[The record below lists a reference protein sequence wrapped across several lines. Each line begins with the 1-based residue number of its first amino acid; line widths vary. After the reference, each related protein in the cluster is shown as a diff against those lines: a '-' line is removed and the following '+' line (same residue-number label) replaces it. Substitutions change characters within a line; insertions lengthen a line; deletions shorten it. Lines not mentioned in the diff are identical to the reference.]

1 MSTDVAILAGLF
13 LLVGFLY
20 SSVGHAGASGYLAV
34 MGLWGM
40 SAAVMKPTSL
50 ALNIVVA
57 VIGTIQFV
65 SAGHFRWRLFWPF
78 AVMSIP
84 LAFVGGMVK
93 LPPEVYKPLI
103 GAVLLF
109 SAWRLWV
116 GSLKSEEP
124 QTTTP
129 PLPVAL
135 GAGGALGFASGLTGT
150 GGGIFLSPLIL
161 LCKWA
166 GPKETAAVSVVFI
179 LVNSISGLAGAI
191 SKGAT
196 LPSGIWVWC
205 VAAALG
211 GLVGSYLGARRFG
224 GRTLRRLLAIVLV
237 VAGCALVWEG
247 IGLAMMRGVSEPRV
261 TETKVSV
268 VLDNVR

>member
-1 MSTDVAILAGLF
+1 MILAALF

-84 LAFVGGMVK
+84 LAFVGGMIK
-93 LPPEVYKPLI
+93 LPPEIYKPLI
-103 GAVLLF
+103 GAILLF

-116 GSLKSEEP
+116 GSLEKEEP
-124 QTTTP
+124 KTELP
-129 PLPVAL
+129 PIPIAL
-135 GAGGALGFASGLTGT
+135 GAGGALGLASGLTGT
-150 GGGIFLSPLIL
+150 GGGIFLSPLLL

-166 GPKETAAVSVVFI
+166 GPKETAAASVAFI
-179 LVNSISGLAGAI
+179 LVNSISGLAGAV
-191 SKGAT
+191 KNGAT
-196 LPSGIWVWC
+196 LPEGIWVWC
-205 VAAALG
+205 AAAAAG

-224 GRTLRRLLAIVLV
+224 GKTLRRLLAVVLV

-247 IGLAMMRGVSEPRV
+247 IKLATRRDAVAQPSQQ
-261 TETKVSV
+261 
-268 VLDNVR
+268 

>member
-1 MSTDVAILAGLF
+1 MSAEVLILAALF

-40 SAAVMKPTSL
+40 SAAMMKPTSL

-57 VIGTIQFV
+57 VIGTVQFV

-116 GSLKSEEP
+116 GSLKREEP
-124 QTTTP
+124 KTQLP

-135 GAGGALGFASGLTGT
+135 GAGAALGFASGLTGT

-166 GPKETAAVSVVFI
+166 GPKETAAASVVFI
-179 LVNSISGLAGAI
+179 LVNSISGFAGAV

-196 LPSGIWVWC
+196 LPGGIWVWC
-205 VAAALG
+205 VAAAAG
-211 GLVGSYLGARRFG
+211 GLAGSYLGARRFG
-224 GRTLRRLLAIVLV
+224 GGTLRRLLAIVLV

-247 IGLAMMRGVSEPRV
+247 IRLA
-261 TETKVSV
+261 TKRENGASPPSAQT
-268 VLDNVR
+268 